1 VFQSLEEESMRN
13 VLAVLLV
20 FAVASVAQA
29 QEAAFGA
36 VEAVPSSV
44 VEAPAPTVVTTSAPQ
59 ANSLEIRTAVQ
70 ATERAVAGDVVAAD
84 PTQRGSFWWYV
95 AILVVAAVIVAVVV
109 N

>member
-1 VFQSLEEESMRN
+1 MRN

-20 FAVASVAQA
+20 FAVASVSQA

-44 VEAPAPTVVTTSAPQ
+44 SAAPAPTIVATSAPQ
-59 ANSLEIRTAVQ
+59 ETSLEIRTAVQ
-70 ATERAVAGDVVAAD
+70 ATERAVAGDAVAAD
-84 PTQRGSFWWYV
+84 PTRRGSFWWYV
-95 AILVVAAVIVAVVV
+95 AILVVAAVIVGVVL